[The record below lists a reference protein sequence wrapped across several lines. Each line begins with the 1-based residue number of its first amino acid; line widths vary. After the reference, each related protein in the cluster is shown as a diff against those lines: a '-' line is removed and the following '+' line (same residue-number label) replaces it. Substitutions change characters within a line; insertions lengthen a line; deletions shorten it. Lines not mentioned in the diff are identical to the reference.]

1 MRGKDTSLHHDPMR
15 LSLLPLVA
23 LALPAACS
31 VSGGPPPAAEQ
42 HAIADSLAR
51 QIKTAY
57 DLTQPN
63 VEARL
68 MSLYPTSGRVVSA
81 TAGQITTSRDSIAM
95 GIKAFWENVGVN
107 MREPKWVWQEM
118 LFDVPA
124 PNVAIMS
131 AKYHIDHLT
140 PRNQPHSIGG
150 AWTAVFEKRGD
161 RWYVIQE
168 HLSDLPSMPDSTM
181 APMPMPP
188 GHKMPPAK

>member
-1 MRGKDTSLHHDPMR
+1 MR

-23 LALPAACS
+23 LALVGACS
-31 VSGGPPPAAEQ
+31 VSAGPPPAAEQ

-107 MREPKWVWQEM
+107 MRSPKWVWEEM

-124 PNVAIMS
+124 SNVAIMS

-168 HLSDLPSMPDSTM
+168 HLSDLPSMRDSAM
-181 APMPMPP
+181 APMNMAP
-188 GHKMPPAK
+188 GQKMPPAK